1 MFYVLIS
8 YMWLVAVI
16 LGSIGL
22 IGLILV
28 ELKCSYISVTSCN
41 RILEI

>member
-16 LGSIGL
+16 LGSIGP

-28 ELKCSYISVTSCN
+28 ELKCS
-41 RILEI
+41 